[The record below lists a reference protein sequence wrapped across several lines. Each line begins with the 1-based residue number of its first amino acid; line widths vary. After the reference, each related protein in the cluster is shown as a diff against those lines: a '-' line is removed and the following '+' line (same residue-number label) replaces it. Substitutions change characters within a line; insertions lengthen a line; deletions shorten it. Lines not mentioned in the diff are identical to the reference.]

1 MFDPGH
7 GIPTRAPFAFPN
19 LSLNPKSQTDFP
31 MSSASPHSIPAR
43 FRSDLRRSLPFV
55 ASLSCLSISVRAD
68 VTLRVDSP
76 GAIESFAGTVRII
89 TVDAGAPLT
98 FSWTATA
105 DMTALS
111 RTWGNY
117 TPLSNPAPAVAN
129 YATLLPAA
137 AGSEKVR
144 APVPATLTSYQ
155 FEISGYNATPTRQAA
170 TVQVNVRPLAIP
182 PAFTP
187 IAWTLPLGTFSWV
200 TGNGVVG
207 VNQTMTNPLV
217 PDAQVGVPY
226 STTLVATGREPIT
239 YGAVDLPAGLTL
251 TGNTISGTPTDAAFN
266 KNQFTITA
274 TDADGF
280 MSPAIA
286 RMKAPVLYPRVQV
299 PHQAPVVFDM
309 GAPGLNGGYANDAA
323 SFERGRVAA
332 GFKVEAATTIT
343 RVRLWGCYVATGRP
357 DQADSF
363 TLRFYD
369 RGPSPIAFWP
379 DFPAVGKL
387 IGTFTPTSVT
397 RATTGRAAFGIPN
410 GEYVYDLSFAGLPVQ
425 ANTLYFIT
433 VENTSKA
440 GDWLWLDVD
449 PAFYQTPYQN
459 YPGWGFFST
468 DGGKTW
474 PGGALDVAFQ
484 LGEGPAAPPPPP
496 PPPDN
501 SLSGYFKLDAKTNG
515 KGAIA
520 LSPSARSY
528 APGTVVTLTAQLD
541 LTAVWKGWTGDVVS
555 SSRTITVTVTRDTK
569 VTANFR

>member
-1 MFDPGH
+1 MNTNSLTRLNRTSRWLLAGLCSA
-7 GIPTRAPFAFPN
+7 GIA
-19 LSLNPKSQTDFP
+19 L
-31 MSSASPHSIPAR
+31 
-43 FRSDLRRSLPFV
+43 
-55 ASLSCLSISVRAD
+55 RAD

-76 GAIESFAGTVRII
+76 GAVETFSGATRII
-89 TVDAGAPLT
+89 TVDAGAALT
-98 FSWTATA
+98 FTWSATP
-105 DMTALS
+105 DMTGLT
-111 RTWGNY
+111 RTWGDYNPFSNPTLAVTNY
-117 TPLSNPAPAVAN
+117 PTALATAVGSEKVHAPAPAV
-129 YATLLPAA
+129 
-137 AGSEKVR
+137 
-144 APVPATLTSYQ
+144 LTSYQ
-155 FEISGYNATPTRQAA
+155 FEISGLNATPARQSA
-170 TVQVNVRPLAIP
+170 TVQVNVRPLATP
-182 PAFTP
+182 PAYTP
-187 IAWTLPLGTFSWV
+187 IVWTLPLGTFSWV
-200 TGNGVVG
+200 TGNGVAG
-207 VNQTMTNPLV
+207 VNPTMTNPLV

-226 STTLVATGREPIT
+226 TTKLVATGRAPIT
-239 YGAVDLPAGLTL
+239 YGAADLPAGLTL
-251 TGNTISGTPTDAAFN
+251 VGDTISGTPTDAAFN

-280 MSPAIA
+280 MSPSIA

-299 PHQAPVVFDM
+299 PHAAPVVFDL
-309 GAPGLNGGYANDAA
+309 GAPGLNGGYSNDVA
-323 SFERGRVAA
+323 STERGRVAA
-332 GFKVEAATTIT
+332 GFMVDAAATIT

-363 TLRFYD
+363 TIRFYD

-397 RATTGRAAFGIPN
+397 RTTTGRAAFGIPN
-410 GEYVYDLSFAGLPVQ
+410 GEYVYDLTFTGLPVP

-449 PAFYQTPYQN
+449 PAFYKNPYQN

-484 LGEGPAAPPPPP
+484 LSAGPAAPPPPP
-496 PPPDN
+496 PPPGDN
-501 SLSGYFKLDAKTNG
+501 SLNGYFKLDAKANG
-515 KGAIA
+515 KGTVA

-528 APGTVVTLTAQLD
+528 APGTVVTLTAKPD
-541 LTAVWKGWTGDVVS
+541 AGSPWKGWTGDVVS
-555 SSRTITVTVTRDTK
+555 SSLTITVTVNKDTK